1 MTRLHVAADPEV
13 EGPEP
18 YKTSLQVLREHSTI
32 VQPSEIS
39 NADEVRLYEQ
49 RVTVMD
55 GKHNV
60 SHSITGFLR
69 ESADGCPEE
78 GQ

>member
-39 NADEVRLYEQ
+39 NADELRLYEQ
-49 RVTVMD
+49 RVTVMH